1 MRRAVTFIEL
11 IFVMVIL
18 GILTGLGFGFTKSDT
33 TYRDGEAVLLKLK
46 EARYKAMGYEGL
58 LPDFSDCVELNQNG
72 LNDPLNQ
79 AGGYQLKSTISLPW
93 TDGEEWL
100 CFDNLGRPHKGQ
112 DSGLDSLLGAPMEI
126 DLYHGDK
133 NCTIVV
139 FQQSGYAII
148 ACNK

>member
-1 MRRAVTFIEL
+1 MRKAVTFIEL

-18 GILTGLGFGFTKSDT
+18 GILTGLGFGFTKTDT

-46 EARYKAMGYEGL
+46 QARYKAMGYEGL
-58 LPDFSDCVELNQNG
+58 LPDLKGCVELNKNG
-72 LNDPLNQ
+72 LNDPVNE
-79 AGGYQLKSTISLPW
+79 AGGYQLKSLISSSW
-93 TDGEEWL
+93 TDGQEWL

-112 DSGLDSLLGAPMEI
+112 DNGLASLLKAPMEI
-126 DLYHGDK
+126 YLDYGSK

-148 ACNK
+148 ACN